1 MFLPSHTANAQRAAD
16 VPAIVRTLTRSDV
29 QWNRRLFR
37 PPPLV
42 VRLQAVDFSG
52 LSVATK
58 VDPRKA

>member
-1 MFLPSHTANAQRAAD
+1 MFLPSYTIDSKPAE

-42 VRLQAVDFSG
+42 VRPQAVDFSG
-52 LSVATK
+52 LSVAAK
-58 VDPRKA
+58 VDPKRS